1 MKAQIYNHAVWIK
14 EIQPK
19 VLKEKYSKLLNESG
33 FKVLEVSEKHFE
45 PFGYTALFLLSE
57 SHLAIHT
64 FPEEGTTYIELSSCI
79 AEPFY
84 DFINNTTKWDREEK
98 RSLLS

>member
-1 MKAQIYNHAVWIK
+1 MKAQIYNHAFWIK
-14 EIQPK
+14 ETDPK
-19 VLKEKYSKLLNESG
+19 FLKEKYNKLLNESG
-33 FKVLEVSEKHFE
+33 FKVLKVSEKYFE

-64 FPEEGTTYIELSSCI
+64 FPEEETTYIELSSCV

-84 DFINNTTKWDREEK
+84 KFIKNATNG
-98 RSLLS
+98 